1 MSDLQTKSFTTIV
14 QDYATAVQGYSSRLV
29 DFTIGSVLRALSEA
43 QAACVL
49 WLQGM
54 ILQVLAKTRAATSN
68 GADLDSFVAD
78 FGLTRLPASFATGQE
93 TFSRFTPTQQAVVP
107 IGALVQTGDGSQQFA
122 VELDSTNAAYSAALS
137 GYVLAPGVASVTAP
151 VIALTAGT
159 AANVVSGS
167 ISALAQAIPGVD
179 TVTNA
184 AALTSGVDAETDPAL
199 RARFISY
206 LKSLSKATKA
216 AIVYAILSLQQ
227 GITETLTE
235 NQTKA
240 GVYQPGYFFA
250 VIDDGSGAPP
260 DSLVSTVYN
269 AIDQVRPFTV
279 TFDVF
284 KPNVVS
290 ASIVMTI
297 ATAAGY
303 THSAVVGVVIA
314 ALQNFINTL
323 PRDSTTQIMLLPYS
337 KLAQVAYDASPGVTN
352 VTGVTLN
359 GGTADIS
366 ASAQQT
372 IKAATLTVN

>member
-159 AANVVSGS
+159 GANVVSGS

-303 THSAVVGVVIA
+303 THSAVVAVVIA

-323 PRDSTTQIMLLPYS
+323 PRDATTQVMLLPYS

-366 ASAQQT
+366 ANAQQT

>member
-14 QDYATAVQGYSSRLV
+14 QDYAAAVQGYSSRLV

-122 VELDSTNAAYSAALS
+122 VELDSTNAAYSAALG

-269 AIDQVRPFTV
+269 AIDLVRPFTV

-303 THSAVVGVVIA
+303 THSAVVAVVIA

-337 KLAQVAYDASPGVTN
+337 KLAQVAYDSSPGVTN

-359 GGTADIS
+359 GGVADIS